1 MRPPRE
7 SGCAYL
13 DVRFPRSTASRIGA
27 RARRAHNS
35 VVRRTVLVVDD
46 HSGFRETARRMLES
60 DGFEVVG
67 EAEDAATGLG
77 AARRLEPE
85 IALVDVYLPDLDG
98 FELAS
103 RLAALDS
110 PPAVVLTSSRERGD
124 FELLL
129 DRSSARGFV
138 PKHELC
144 GEALEE
150 LLP

>member
-1 MRPPRE
+1 
-7 SGCAYL
+7 
-13 DVRFPRSTASRIGA
+13 
-27 RARRAHNS
+27 
-35 VVRRTVLVVDD
+35 
-46 HSGFRETARRMLES
+46 MLES
-60 DGFEVVG
+60 DGFEVVA
-67 EAEDAATGLG
+67 EAEDAATGLE
-77 AARRLEPE
+77 AARRLGPA

-110 PPAVVLTSSRERGD
+110 PPVVVLTSSRERGE